1 MHKEII
7 NFIDYN
13 GVPRTGEYFF
23 NLSDAELIEM
33 EMSVN
38 GGYAELL
45 TRISMTSDM
54 PSLIAI
60 FKEIIHKTY
69 GERDI
74 DGVHFRKSEKIL
86 ADFTSTEAYS
96 ILFTKLATDSKAA
109 ARFVNG
115 IIPEHRKQALAQ
127 RAQNNMAGVPTASSA
142 TIPTPVYTTPNVA
155 NEVNPT
161 APMAN
166 VTPIPVN
173 YQPVYGQPVVQTEG
187 VAVMPTEVISPAPQN

>member
-7 NFIDYN
+7 NFVDYN

-60 FKEIIHKTY
+60 FKEIIHKSY

-74 DGVHFRKSEKIL
+74 DGVHFRKNEKIL

-96 ILFTKLATDSKAA
+96 ILFTKLASDSKAA

-127 RAQNNMAGVPTASSA
+127 QAQNNMNGIAAAASA
-142 TIPTPVYTTPNVA
+142 TIPTPVYATPNVA
-155 NEVNPT
+155 NGVNPT
-161 APMAN
+161 APMTN
-166 VTPIPVN
+166 VAPMPVN
-173 YQPVYGQPVVQTEG
+173 YQPAYGQPVVQTEG
-187 VAVMPTEVISPAPQN
+187 VAVMSAESMPTNTQN